1 MYRDSHSKVRLC
13 KKSRRRKAEQFTVD
27 FQARSSSC
35 AARVR
40 AVPSACEIFQN
51 LYNFEHYNFFN
62 LIKNIFSAIEAWVIV
77 CVLFVFGAL
86 IEYAG
91 LLLKIKIGTTRG
103 QNARVPKKS
112 PTVGRENSLALNAN
126 GNVEDRKTTLRGMSR
141 KKQREDMSHARLD
154 ILFLLLFPL
163 FFLIF
168 NVIYWVSFLYTGQH
182 CHNCT
187 E

>member
-1 MYRDSHSKVRLC
+1 MSIHEKFKEPVNSISYWSYSFRDSNKTISVR
-13 KKSRRRKAEQFTVD
+13 F
-27 FQARSSSC
+27 
-35 AARVR
+35 
-40 AVPSACEIFQN
+40 
-51 LYNFEHYNFFN
+51 
-62 LIKNIFSAIEAWVIV
+62 FSAIEAWVIV

-103 QNARVPKKS
+103 TPRLPKKS
-112 PTVGRENSLALNAN
+112 PSVGREGGAALALN
-126 GNVEDRKTTLRGMSR
+126 GNLEDRKATLRGLTR

-168 NVIYWVSFLYTGQH
+168 NVIYWVSFLYVGGPSSKEQD
-182 CHNCT
+182 
-187 E
+187 

>member
-1 MYRDSHSKVRLC
+1 M
-13 KKSRRRKAEQFTVD
+13 
-27 FQARSSSC
+27 
-35 AARVR
+35 
-40 AVPSACEIFQN
+40 
-51 LYNFEHYNFFN
+51 
-62 LIKNIFSAIEAWVIV
+62 IV

-103 QNARVPKKS
+103 IPNRVPKKQS
-112 PTVGRENSLALNAN
+112 PASAAAGASGRENSLILN
-126 GNVEDRKTTLRGMSR
+126 GNVEDRKATLRGLSR

-168 NVIYWVSFLYTGQH
+168 NVIYWLSFLYGSGRNE
-182 CHNCT
+182 CSDCDN

>member
-1 MYRDSHSKVRLC
+1 MNSY
-13 KKSRRRKAEQFTVD
+13 
-27 FQARSSSC
+27 
-35 AARVR
+35 
-40 AVPSACEIFQN
+40 
-51 LYNFEHYNFFN
+51 
-62 LIKNIFSAIEAWVIV
+62 FSAIEAWVIV

-103 QNARVPKKS
+103 SHNRIPKKQS
-112 PTVGRENSLALNAN
+112 PSGGRSENSLALN
-126 GNVEDRKTTLRGMSR
+126 GNVEDRKATLRGLTR

-154 ILFLLLFPL
+154 ILFLMLFPL

-168 NVIYWVSFLYTGQH
+168 NVIYWVSFMYGSEP
-182 CHNCT
+182 CSDCNNNV

>member
-1 MYRDSHSKVRLC
+1 MDI
-13 KKSRRRKAEQFTVD
+13 Q
-27 FQARSSSC
+27 
-35 AARVR
+35 
-40 AVPSACEIFQN
+40 P
-51 LYNFEHYNFFN
+51 NFLFF
-62 LIKNIFSAIEAWVIV
+62 ISAIEAWVIV

-103 QNARVPKKS
+103 IPRVPKKT
-112 PTVGRENSLALNAN
+112 PTVNRENSLALN
-126 GNVEDRKTTLRGMSR
+126 GNVEDRKATLRGISR

-168 NVIYWVSFLYTGQH
+168 NVIYWVSFLYVGPCDET
-182 CHNCT
+182 T